1 VYGLMY
7 IPEKDLIE
15 KAQKMDV
22 QAFEQLVEK
31 YQKKVFNIAFSML
44 NNMDD
49 ASDISQEV
57 FIKAFKSI
65 KHFKQNSS
73 FSTWLYRI
81 TVNTCLDEL
90 RKRKNKSN
98 VFSIDQ
104 VIHLESGEVTRQLED
119 DRPTPDSMVENNE
132 LRALVRDSISQL
144 SDELKEVII
153 LRDINGLSYDD
164 IADMLDCPLGTVKSR
179 INRARNALK
188 EILKRKIELW
198 KKDFV
203 K

>member
-1 VYGLMY
+1 MY

>member
-1 VYGLMY
+1 MY

-65 KHFKQNSS
+65 KHYKQNSS